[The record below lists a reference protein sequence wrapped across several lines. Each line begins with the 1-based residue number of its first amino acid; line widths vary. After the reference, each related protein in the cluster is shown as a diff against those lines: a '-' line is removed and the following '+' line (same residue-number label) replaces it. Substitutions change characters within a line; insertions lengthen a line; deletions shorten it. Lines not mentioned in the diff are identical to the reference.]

1 MSLTTTILLLYG
13 ACLAGAI
20 ASRPAP
26 GPIEGAPTETRRP
39 GRPPTA
45 LLLPFLALFAL
56 AAPMGVAR
64 AGEAAP
70 IAGPATV
77 IDGATLSVDGVRLR
91 LHGIEAPGLD
101 QTCFD
106 GRERGYPCGRVAAAA
121 LAARIG
127 GQSLACEPRAEDRGT
142 ARCRLGAD
150 DLAAWLVE
158 RGYAVADRRVST
170 EYLAQDERAWGR
182 RAGLWSGVFD
192 LPTQRPGLRGATA
205 GL

>member
-1 MSLTTTILLLYG
+1 MSLTTTILILYG

-26 GPIEGAPTETRRP
+26 GSTETSRSEPR
-39 GRPPTA
+39 GRPPAA
-45 LLLPFLALFAL
+45 LLLPFLALFWL
-56 AAPMGVAR
+56 AAPAGPAR

-77 IDGATLSVDGVRLR
+77 IDGATLTVGGLRLR
-91 LHGIEAPGLD
+91 LHGIAAPALD

-106 GRERGYPCGRVAAAA
+106 AQERGYACGRVAAEA

-127 GQSLACEPRAEDRGT
+127 GQSLACEPLGADRT
-142 ARCRLGAD
+142 AARCRIGAD

-158 RGYAVADRRVST
+158 RGYAVADRQAST
-170 EYLAQDERAWGR
+170 EYVAQDERAWGR

-192 LPTQRPGLRGATA
+192 LPKRRPDLRGATA